1 MKKTAFSAIA
11 FTALAAGTATADPV
25 SPTGVA
31 ETDTAAIQSAV
42 DAAPGGTVTL
52 ASGTFALNAAI
63 RITNGTTL
71 VGAGSKPADV
81 VLSLVDSSKTNAIVI
96 VGSSDTV
103 VSNLTVTAG
112 SDPLSGVVMDS
123 GLLVDC
129 VVRDIVTKNN
139 SASGAGVNMTGGT
152 VRRCLITGCDARD
165 SPVFRFERPVRQGR
179 LSACCEN
186 RRPGL

>member
-1 MKKTAFSAIA
+1 MKKTAFAAIA
-11 FTALAAGTATADPV
+11 FTALATATATADPV

-81 VLSLVDSSKTNAIVI
+81 VLSLVDVPTPTMTVLCICPAASSKL
-96 VGSSDTV
+96 
-103 VSNLTVTAG
+103 SNRV
-112 SDPLSGVVMDS
+112 PLSRTATFATQNA
-123 GLLVDC
+123 
-129 VVRDIVTKNN
+129 VR
-139 SASGAGVNMTGGT
+139 
-152 VRRCLITGCDARD
+152 
-165 SPVFRFERPVRQGR
+165 
-179 LSACCEN
+179 
-186 RRPGL
+186 